1 MISPVT
7 NTGEQQHRCDGGDEM
22 DLTAGTRTTVVS
34 GAIVLAVGLAIV
46 LWGVITNDIARSVG
60 GVCLTMTSLTL
71 SACVAIRGWVTNTG
85 AERARLGD
93 SQRETDADRMRY
105 VAAQAALEVERQRLQ
120 RDAAAERE
128 QLTARLKVE
137 RDAMRTSFEEER
149 AKLIVDTFE
158 AAVKMV
164 VRDRLLEEGRPET
177 GHGRVIDFPAQP
189 AAEREQARERG
200 ISTP

>member
-1 MISPVT
+1 MT
-7 NTGEQQHRCDGGDEM
+7 NTGAQQLRCDGGDEM

-71 SACVAIRGWVTNTG
+71 SACVAIRGWVTDTS

-137 RDAMRTSFEEER
+137 REAMRTSFEEQR
-149 AKLIVDTFE
+149 AKLILETFE
-158 AAVKMV
+158 TTARMV
-164 VRDRLLEEGRPET
+164 IHEKLFDQEQAPT
-177 GHGRVIDFPAQP
+177 PGHGRVIEFPEQP
-189 AAEREQARERG
+189 AREQARERG
-200 ISTP
+200 VSRP